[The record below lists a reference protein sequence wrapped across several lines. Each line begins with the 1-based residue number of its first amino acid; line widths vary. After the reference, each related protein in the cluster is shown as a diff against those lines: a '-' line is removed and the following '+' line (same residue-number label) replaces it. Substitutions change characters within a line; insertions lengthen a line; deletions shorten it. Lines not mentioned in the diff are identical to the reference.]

1 MVFLHILT
9 QFSLS
14 IPNQGKKKKKKIT
27 PLGINQKLDSWGF
40 IDCIEESGL
49 YSRETG
55 MLQGLSRQPSSP
67 NPPHQ
72 PGHSQMVTEHRACV
86 WCPRGKH
93 KEGEALSVSQ
103 GSEWQTQTCKQVAT
117 LQILAKT
124 EVWVRCSGNPGRAS
138 NRASGRL
145 FQFQP
150 FLSLMLYQR
159 NDAIKNSSHRLYN
172 EPGEAWGQTLKL
184 KRKESI
190 LGQKEHLLTLS

>member
-1 MVFLHILT
+1 
-9 QFSLS
+9 
-14 IPNQGKKKKKKIT
+14 
-27 PLGINQKLDSWGF
+27 
-40 IDCIEESGL
+40 
-49 YSRETG
+49 

-124 EVWVRCSGNPGRAS
+124 EV
-138 NRASGRL
+138 
-145 FQFQP
+145 
-150 FLSLMLYQR
+150 
-159 NDAIKNSSHRLYN
+159 
-172 EPGEAWGQTLKL
+172 
-184 KRKESI
+184 
-190 LGQKEHLLTLS
+190 